1 MFGYITIHKDELKFK
16 EYDVY
21 HSYYCGL
28 CHTLKKRYG
37 YMSRLSLNFD
47 MTFLAILL
55 TGLYEPETK
64 KEMSRCMIHPIHQQ
78 AKRYNQYVDY
88 AADMTIVLSY
98 LKCEDDWQDEKKVS
112 KQLYKQTLK
121 KAYQSVCQLYPHK
134 IEVIEKELNSIHCL
148 EKENTKQIDEIAGC
162 FGKVMAEVCVYQD
175 DEWKDDLY
183 ELGFYLGKFIYL
195 MDAYDDIEK
204 DNKKGNYNPFIEK
217 FSQDDFEIET
227 RNILEMM
234 IARASIAFECLPIIE
249 NEEILRNIL
258 YSGVWSRYELRR
270 KKRMGEIK

>member
-28 CHTLKKRYG
+28 CHTLKERYG
-37 YMSRLSLNFD
+37 CMSRLSLNFD
-47 MTFLAILL
+47 MTFLALLL

-64 KEMSRCMIHPIHQQ
+64 KEMSRCVMHPIHRQ
-78 AKRYNQYVDY
+78 AKCYNQYVDY

-121 KAYQSVCQLYPHK
+121 KAYQSVRQLYPHK
-134 IEVIEKELNSIHCL
+134 IEVIEKELSSIHRL
-148 EKENTKQIDEIAGC
+148 EKEKTTQIDEIAGC
-162 FGKVMAEVCVYQD
+162 FGKVMAEICVYQD
-175 DEWKDDLY
+175 DEWKNDLY

-195 MDAYDDIEK
+195 MDAYDDVEK
-204 DNKKGNYNPFIEK
+204 DIKKGNYNPFIEK

-234 IARASIAFECLPIIE
+234 IARASTAFECLPIIE